1 MRATT
6 ASSWPVIPP
15 TPTTCCCAGS
25 STASVPGARTRFR
38 RDTSDRLPRRTRPR
52 DGHPAGRTPGV
63 GLRSCGDCSMIH
75 VQTQVEIERPI
86 EDVFA
91 YVSDPLTF
99 PAWNSAVHSVR
110 RAGPTTYVMERNL
123 PSGPATNE
131 IEVVARV
138 PQREFVFRTT
148 SGPTPFE
155 YRIRFTPRG
164 RATLVELDVTASL
177 RP

>member
-1 MRATT
+1 
-6 ASSWPVIPP
+6 
-15 TPTTCCCAGS
+15 
-25 STASVPGARTRFR
+25 
-38 RDTSDRLPRRTRPR
+38 
-52 DGHPAGRTPGV
+52 
-63 GLRSCGDCSMIH
+63 MIH

-155 YRIRFTPRG
+155 YRIRFTPSG

-177 RP
+177 RPVADLLGPLARATVKRGVDENVASLKALLERTKVSR